1 MSSPAAVFDAFGT
14 LLRIPHARHPFR
26 QLLKL
31 GLAQGRRP
39 RAQDTR
45 WLMQNTLGLG
55 EAATALG
62 IRVTTAE
69 LQALEASLKAE
80 LDSCEAW
87 PDGLEAVA
95 LLQAEGV
102 RVAVCSN
109 LAGPYRGAVLRL
121 YPTLDAY
128 GFSCE
133 LGTMKPDGKIYEKT
147 CQLLSSRAENAW
159 MIGDSQRCDRDG
171 PRAVGIQGFFLD
183 RQGSKGDYNELT
195 VFARDV
201 LKSLPTDR

>member
-1 MSSPAAVFDAFGT
+1 MSSPAVLFDAFGT

-39 RAQDTR
+39 RPEDTR
-45 WLMQNTLGLG
+45 WLMQSTVGLG

-62 IRVTTAE
+62 IRVSTAE

-102 RVAVCSN
+102 RVAV
-109 LAGPYRGAVLRL
+109 LRL

-133 LGTMKPDGKIYEKT
+133 LGTMKPDAKIYEKT

-201 LKSLPTDR
+201 LKSLPTNRKTTG